1 MRAPLCPRGQG
12 RYGPLDVV
20 GACGRDRD
28 REERRQLSSSES
40 TQLGQARRERITRTL
55 TFWLRPHFVLRVV
68 SRFQKVAGF
77 DRSMALASS
86 ALTALV
92 PLAVVAGT
100 LTTHVGG
107 EDLAERIIDRYE
119 LTGGGADAVRDI
131 LAPSTAPPD
140 GVGLIGFVFVVL
152 ALLSFARA
160 AQRVFEQTW
169 ELKPLSVRNT
179 PNELLWLC
187 GLTLYGAASGFLH
200 AELGHRP
207 LALVATLVT
216 IPLCVVL
223 LMWTGRILTARRL
236 AREALWPFAIVGS
249 ALVALYL
256 VGAQLYLPHL
266 FSSYA
271 TRYGVV
277 GAVFAMISALFCI
290 SVIVVGAAAL
300 GREVHVELERIR
312 RGERVP
318 DHEVRRQWAEVTTQ
332 VRAHWVTLRRR
343 SDQEA

>member
-1 MRAPLCPRGQG
+1 VQLGKPARAETAEPPE
-12 RYGPLDVV
+12 P
-20 GACGRDRD
+20 A
-28 REERRQLSSSES
+28 SS
-40 TQLGQARRERITRTL
+40 GQARRERIARTL
-55 TFWLRPHFVLRVV
+55 TFWLRPDFVLRVV
-68 SRFQKVAGF
+68 NRFQKVAGF

-100 LTTHVGG
+100 LSSRFGG
-107 EDLAERIIDRYE
+107 RSFADRVIDRYD
-119 LTGGGADAVRDI
+119 LTGGGAEAVKDI
-131 LAPSTAPPD
+131 LAPTTAPPD
-140 GVGLIGFVFVVL
+140 GFGLLGFVFVVL

-160 AQRVFEQTW
+160 AQRALEQTW

-179 PNELLWLC
+179 PNELVWLL
-187 GLTLYGAASGFLH
+187 GLTVYASVSGVLH

-207 LALVATLVT
+207 LALGATVIT
-216 IPLCVVL
+216 IPLCVAL
-223 LMWTGRILTARRL
+223 LMWTGRVLTGKRL
-236 AREALWPFAIVGS
+236 ERQALWPFAIVGAMLIAVYS
-249 ALVALYL
+249 

-290 SVIVVGAAAL
+290 SVVLVGAASL
-300 GREVHVELERIR
+300 GREVHDELERIR

-318 DHEVRRQWAEVTTQ
+318 EDEVRRQWTEVTAEA
-332 VRAHWVTLRRR
+332 RLRWEALRRR
-343 SDQEA
+343 GDREA